1 MSEGGGCVVGG
12 NVLWEGSRLD
22 IKYWSLYRY

>member
-1 MSEGGGCVVGG
+1 MSEGECVVGG

>member
-1 MSEGGGCVVGG
+1 MSEGGMCCGG
-12 NVLWEGSRLD
+12 DLLWEGSGLD